1 MSNSY
6 KLFILQGVLLV
17 IVLMVSCY
25 NSYSMPYFQFVRND
39 KLIKTISIML
49 CIGLIATMFF
59 IMNDRQGLLIN
70 GG

>member
-6 KLFILQGVLLV
+6 KLFIFQGVLLV

-25 NSYSMPYFQFVRND
+25 NSYSMPYFQFIRHN

-49 CIGLIATMFF
+49 CIGLIATMLF

>member
-6 KLFILQGVLLV
+6 KLFIFQGVLLV

-25 NSYSMPYFQFVRND
+25 NSYSMPYFQFVRHD

-59 IMNDRQGLLIN
+59 IMNDRRGLLIN

>member
-6 KLFILQGVLLV
+6 KLFIFQGVLLV

-25 NSYSMPYFQFVRND
+25 NSYSMPYSRFIRHD

-59 IMNDRQGLLIN
+59 IINDRQGLLIN

>member
-39 KLIKTISIML
+39 RLIKTISIML
-49 CIGLIATMFF
+49 CIGLIATMFS
-59 IMNDRQGLLIN
+59 L
-70 GG
+70 